1 MGIYMEMQSKRLRKI
16 DRFLQQNLSSAKLSL
31 QNFSLMTGRVISHL
45 ILKPEFSAT
54 EARKTKRTVKNR
66 ISSSY
71 FYDSLVNPMAM
82 YPKL

>member
-1 MGIYMEMQSKRLRKI
+1 
-16 DRFLQQNLSSAKLSL
+16 
-31 QNFSLMTGRVISHL
+31 MTGRVISHL

-54 EARKTKRTVKNR
+54 EARKTKRAVKNR

-71 FYDSLVNPMAM
+71 LYDSLVNPMAM

>member
-1 MGIYMEMQSKRLRKI
+1 M
-16 DRFLQQNLSSAKLSL
+16 A
-31 QNFSLMTGRVISHL
+31 GRVISHL

-54 EARKTKRTVKNR
+54 ETRKTKRAVKNR

-71 FYDSLVNPMAM
+71 LYDSLVNPMAM